1 MTLFWA
7 LFGLAQPDDPTIP
20 NSELYGAG
28 SGHQLTSFVGHILF
42 MVYFVVM
49 GLVMLNMLI
58 AMMSNSFQEIEV
70 KRTNIYNWLIFH
82 LIYTLFHL
90 ILLSEI
96 YTTVLKHCITG
107 GELAALCVKGNE
119 KRFVPRLL
127 TYCDLRK
134 QLKLSFPTKK
144 NKT

>member
-20 NSELYGAG
+20 NSELYGN
-28 SGHQLTSFVGHILF
+28 GHQLTSFVGHILF

-70 KRTNIYNWLIFH
+70 SQVLMFINDECFMIEKLQSGIMPLEIFPVIFCKKQSLYFIFIYSYERSLIQFLTDQNVIFH
-82 LIYTLFHL
+82 LVFVIIYST
-90 ILLSEI
+90 
-96 YTTVLKHCITG
+96 
-107 GELAALCVKGNE
+107 
-119 KRFVPRLL
+119 
-127 TYCDLRK
+127 
-134 QLKLSFPTKK
+134 KL
-144 NKT
+144 